1 MMDVQ
6 GKKDAGVLT
15 IAVSGKIDGVTA
27 PELESRLV
35 DWLDQGETR
44 VILDLQEVYYISSA
58 GLRVVLLGAKRLQN
72 KGRLVLAGLKPEVQE
87 IFEMAGF
94 DTILD
99 FYDQPGSAREALLP
113 G

>member
-1 MMDVQ
+1 MNIES
-6 GKKDAGVLT
+6 KKEDGILT
-15 IAVSGKIDGVTA
+15 VSVDGKIDGA
-27 PELESRLV
+27 SSPELENRLV
-35 DWLDQGETR
+35 AWLDEGETK

-58 GLRVVLLGAKRLQN
+58 GLRVVLMGAKRLQN
-72 KGRLVLAGLKPEVQE
+72 KGRLVLAGLKPEVKE

-99 FYDQPGSAREALLP
+99 FYNLPAEAKDSLAQ

>member
-1 MMDVQ
+1 MMNIKS
-6 GKKDAGVLT
+6 KKEEGILT
-15 IAVSGKIDGVTA
+15 VSVDGKIDGATS
-27 PELESRLV
+27 PELESQLK
-35 DWLDQGETR
+35 DWLDQGETK

-58 GLRVVLLGAKRLQN
+58 GLRVVLMGAKRLQN
-72 KGRLVLAGLKPEVQE
+72 KGRLVLAGLKPEVKE

-99 FYDQPGSAREALLP
+99 FYDQPGTAKEILLQ

>member
-1 MMDVQ
+1 MNVQ
-6 GKKDAGVLT
+6 AQQEEGILTVAVEGKV
-15 IAVSGKIDGVTA
+15 DGATA

-35 DWLDQGETR
+35 EWLDQGETKI
-44 VILDLQEVYYISSA
+44 ILDLQEVYYISSA
-58 GLRVVLLGAKRLQN
+58 GLRVVLMGAKRLQN
-72 KGRLVLAGLKPEVQE
+72 KGRLVLAGLKPEVKE

-99 FYDQPGSAREALLP
+99 FYDQPGAARDALLP

>member
-1 MMDVQ
+1 MKVQ
-6 GKKDAGVLT
+6 GKKEEGVVT
-15 IAVSGKIDGVTA
+15 ISVEGKIDGATA
-27 PELESRLV
+27 PDLEGPLV
-35 DWLDQGETR
+35 EWLDQGETKI
-44 VILDLQEVYYISSA
+44 ILDLQEVYYISSA

-72 KGRLVLAGLKPEVQE
+72 KGRLVLAGLKPEVKE

-99 FYDQPGSAREALLP
+99 FYDQPGSAREALIN

>member
-1 MMDVQ
+1 MMNIQ
-6 GKKDAGVLT
+6 SKKEDGVLT
-15 IAVSGKIDGVTA
+15 VAVDGKIDGATS

-35 DWLDQGETR
+35 DWLDQGETKI
-44 VILDLQEVYYISSA
+44 ILDLQEVYYISSA
-58 GLRVVLLGAKRLQN
+58 GLRVVLVGAKRLQN
-72 KGRLVLAGLKPEVQE
+72 KGRLVLAGLKPEVKE

-99 FYDQPGSAREALLP
+99 FYDLPGQAQEALSQ